1 MRPALRPTRQR
12 NADVTVE
19 HAQLRI
25 VARDHD
31 GPARIPF
38 AAAADGALRFQ
49 GRSEE
54 HTSELQSH
62 SDLVCR
68 LLLEKKKNINRINV
82 TTNDACGFPL
92 RVSNHW
98 TVNTNVAIVVIS
110 QSKTVSTHLNTIQS
124 VMRTLYD
131 RAR

>member
-49 GRSEE
+49 GLLHRPVEAGHAPVPLAHGAQQPE
-54 HTSELQSH
+54 ALEGLQHIDHPDRKSTRLNSSH
-62 SDLVCR
+62 LVISYAVFC
-68 LLLEKKKNINRINV
+68 LKKKKNNSSHMYSA
-82 TTNDACGFPL
+82 T
-92 RVSNHW
+92 
-98 TVNTNVAIVVIS
+98 
-110 QSKTVSTHLNTIQS
+110 
-124 VMRTLYD
+124 
-131 RAR
+131 